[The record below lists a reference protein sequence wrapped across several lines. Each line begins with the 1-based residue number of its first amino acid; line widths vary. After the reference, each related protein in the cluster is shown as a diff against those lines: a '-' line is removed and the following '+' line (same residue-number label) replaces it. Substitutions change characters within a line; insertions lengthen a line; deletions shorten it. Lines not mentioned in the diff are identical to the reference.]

1 MNRLEALVSL
11 NKVAGIGSIRLKK
24 LLEFFHKPENILK
37 APVEKL
43 DAVSGIGVKIA
54 SQITALKKED
64 LAKEFAQATSLGLKI
79 ITLEDK
85 EYPNNL
91 KNIPD
96 PPIILYVK
104 GNIFDDDNF
113 SIGIVGSRQASFY
126 GLNNAWGFAFDL
138 ASKGVTIVSGLA
150 RGIGTSAH
158 RGALKAGGRTLAV
171 MGSGF
176 SHVYPAE
183 NIELAEEISKRGAVI
198 SEFPINTL
206 PHSFNFPR
214 RNRVISGLTLGVL
227 VVEAALNSGGA
238 HYC

>member
-1 MNRLEALVSL
+1 
-11 NKVAGIGSIRLKK
+11 
-24 LLEFFHKPENILK
+24 
-37 APVEKL
+37 
-43 DAVSGIGVKIA
+43 
-54 SQITALKKED
+54 
-64 LAKEFAQATSLGLKI
+64 
-79 ITLEDK
+79 
-85 EYPNNL
+85 
-91 KNIPD
+91 
-96 PPIILYVK
+96 
-104 GNIFDDDNF
+104 
-113 SIGIVGSRQASFY
+113 
-126 GLNNAWGFAFDL
+126 
-138 ASKGVTIVSGLA
+138 
-150 RGIGTSAH
+150 
-158 RGALKAGGRTLAV
+158 